1 MTCGLKGWVGYAP
14 AQSLKVMI
22 ACTGETLK
30 QCETGSTMYVTVAQ
44 TKATAGTY
52 NIKNIHLIFDDIS
65 SSCNRYHYPQNPQN
79 PQNRH
84 ASLLVYLQI
93 VMITK
98 RYSDTYHI

>member
-30 QCETGSTMYVTVAQ
+30 QCETRSTMYVTVAQ

-52 NIKNIHLIFDDIS
+52 NIKNIHLTFDDIS
-65 SSCNRYHYPQNPQN
+65 SSFNRYHY